1 MENLNMQTITIGKT
15 RYTTNRTDIFAHHAK
30 CTGKH
35 KRVKS
40 KGPERR
46 FYPVY
51 FDDMS
56 TADYVAKYESL
67 NHVKH
72 LLPVAWDQLR
82 ALPCLPP
89 VGEDSYSEAADNE

>member
-1 MENLNMQTITIGKT
+1 MQTITLGKT

-46 FYPVY
+46 VYPSV
-51 FDDMS
+51 FIS
-56 TADYVAKYESL
+56 TADYVASYERL
-67 NHVKH
+67 NQAKH
-72 LLPVAWDQLR
+72 LLAWDWDQLR
-82 ALPCLPP
+82 ELPCLAP
-89 VGEDSYSEAADNE
+89 VGEDSYSEVADNE

>member
-1 MENLNMQTITIGKT
+1 MQTITLGKT
-15 RYTTNRTDIFAHHAK
+15 RYTTNRADIFAHHAK

-51 FDDMS
+51 FES

-82 ALPCLPP
+82 ALPCLAP

>member
-1 MENLNMQTITIGKT
+1 MKTITLGKT
-15 RYTTNRTDIFAHHAK
+15 LYTVRDDRDMFAHHAK

-56 TADYVAKYESL
+56 TADYVAKYEGL
-67 NHVKH
+67 NHAKH
-72 LLPVAWDQLR
+72 LLAWDWDQLR
-82 ALPCLPP
+82 ELPCLAP
-89 VGEDSYSEAADNE
+89 VGVDSLEVVDYE

>member
-1 MENLNMQTITIGKT
+1 MKTITLGKT
-15 RYTTNRTDIFAHHAK
+15 LYTVRDDRDMFAHHAK

-56 TADYVAKYESL
+56 TADYVAKYEGL
-67 NHVKH
+67 NHAKH
-72 LLPVAWDQLR
+72 LLPWDWDQLR
-82 ALPCLPP
+82 ELPCLAP
-89 VGEDSYSEAADNE
+89 VGVDSLEVVDYE

>member
-1 MENLNMQTITIGKT
+1 MKTITLGKT
-15 RYTTNRTDIFAHHAK
+15 LYKVRDDRDMFAHHAK

-46 FYPVY
+46 LYPVY
-51 FDDMS
+51 FES

-82 ALPCLPP
+82 ELPCLAP

>member
-1 MENLNMQTITIGKT
+1 MKTITLGKT
-15 RYTTNRTDIFAHHAK
+15 LYTVRDDRDMFAHHAK

-40 KGPERR
+40 KGAERR

-56 TADYVAKYESL
+56 TADYVVKYQSL
-67 NHVKH
+67 NHAKH
-72 LLPVAWDQLR
+72 LLAWDWDQLR
-82 ALPCLPP
+82 ELPCLAP
-89 VGEDSYSEAADNE
+89 VGEDSYCEAADNE

>member
-1 MENLNMQTITIGKT
+1 MQTITIGKT
-15 RYTTNRTDIFAHHAK
+15 RYTTRRTDIFAHHAK

-46 FYPVY
+46 VYPVY

-56 TADYVAKYESL
+56 TADYVAKYQSL
-67 NHVKH
+67 NHAKH
-72 LLPVAWDQLR
+72 LLPWDWDQLR
-82 ALPCLPP
+82 ELPCLPP
-89 VGEDSYSEAADNE
+89 VGADSLEVADNE

>member
-1 MENLNMQTITIGKT
+1 MQTITLGKT

-46 FYPVY
+46 LYPV
-51 FDDMS
+51 FVADMS
-56 TADYVAKYESL
+56 TADYVGAYERL
-67 NHVKH
+67 IHVQH
-72 LLPVAWDQLR
+72 LLPWDWDQLR
-82 ALPCLPP
+82 AEPCLPP

>member
-1 MENLNMQTITIGKT
+1 MKTITLGKT
-15 RYTTNRTDIFAHHAK
+15 LYKVRDDRDMFAHHAK

-46 FYPVY
+46 FYPI
-51 FDDMS
+51 FMAGMS
-56 TADYVAKYESL
+56 TADYVGAYERI
-67 NHVKH
+67 NPAKH
-72 LLPVAWDQLR
+72 LLAWDWDQLR
-82 ALPCLPP
+82 ELPCLPP

>member
-1 MENLNMQTITIGKT
+1 MKTITLGKT
-15 RYTTNRTDIFAHHAK
+15 LYTVRDDRDMFAHHAK

-56 TADYVAKYESL
+56 TADYVAKYQSL
-67 NHVKH
+67 NHAKH
-72 LLPVAWDQLR
+72 LLPWDWDQLR
-82 ALPCLPP
+82 ELPCLAP
-89 VGEDSYSEAADNE
+89 VGEDSYCEVADNE

>member
-1 MENLNMQTITIGKT
+1 MQTITLGKT
-15 RYTTNRTDIFAHHAK
+15 RYTTNRADIFAHHAK

-40 KGPERR
+40 KGAERR

-56 TADYVAKYESL
+56 TADYVAKYQSL
-67 NHVKH
+67 NDAKH
-72 LLPVAWDQLR
+72 LLAWDWDQLR
-82 ALPCLPP
+82 ELPCLAP
-89 VGEDSYSEAADNE
+89 VGEDSYCEVAENE

>member
-1 MENLNMQTITIGKT
+1 MKTITLGKT
-15 RYTTNRTDIFAHHAK
+15 RYTVRDDRDMFAHHAK

-82 ALPCLPP
+82 ALPCLAP

>member
-1 MENLNMQTITIGKT
+1 MQTITIGKT
-15 RYTTNRTDIFAHHAK
+15 RYTTKREDIFAHHAK

-35 KRVKS
+35 RRVKS

-51 FDDMS
+51 FES

-82 ALPCLPP
+82 ALPCLAP
-89 VGEDSYSEAADNE
+89 VGEDSYSEE

>member
-1 MENLNMQTITIGKT
+1 MKTITLGKT
-15 RYTTNRTDIFAHHAK
+15 RYTVRDDRDMFAHHAK

-46 FYPVY
+46 LYPVY

-56 TADYVAKYESL
+56 AADYVGAYERL

-72 LLPVAWDQLR
+72 LLPWDWDQLR

-89 VGEDSYSEAADNE
+89 VGEDSYSEVAENE

>member
-1 MENLNMQTITIGKT
+1 MQTVKIGKT
-15 RYTTNRTDIFAHHAK
+15 TYKTARDGIMAHHAK

-56 TADYVAKYESL
+56 TADYVAKYEGL
-67 NHVKH
+67 NQAKH
-72 LLPVAWDQLR
+72 LLAWDWDQLR
-82 ALPCLPP
+82 ELPCLAP
-89 VGEDSYSEAADNE
+89 VGEDSYCEVADNE

>member
-1 MENLNMQTITIGKT
+1 MKTITLGKT
-15 RYTTNRTDIFAHHAK
+15 RYTVRDDRDIFAHHAK

-46 FYPVY
+46 AYPGFIY
-51 FDDMS
+51 YMS
-56 TADYVAKYESL
+56 TADYVGAYERL

-72 LLPVAWDQLR
+72 LLPWDWDQLR
-82 ALPCLPP
+82 ALPCLAP